1 MKVKDIMT
9 GSPCF
14 CTSGTSLEQV
24 ARLLTEHDCGAIP
37 VVDDEAFPRPVGI
50 VTDRD
55 IVCRIVAAGEDATLL
70 TAGDCMSSPVI
81 TVTPVTR
88 LDVCCELMERN
99 KVRRV
104 IVVDEDGFC
113 CGIVS
118 QADIARRATEKTAEV
133 VKELSQPTRSA
144 SSVSAS
150 M

>member
-9 GSPCF
+9 GNPTF
-14 CTSGTSLEQV
+14 CTIGTSLEEV
-24 ARLLTEHDCGAIP
+24 ARLLTEHDCGAMP
-37 VVDDEAFPRPVGI
+37 VVDDDALPRPIGI

-55 IVCRIVAAGEDATLL
+55 IVCRVVAAGEDPSLL
-70 TAGDCMSSPVI
+70 TAGDCMSSPLI
-81 TVTPVTR
+81 TVTPITR

-99 KVRRV
+99 KVRRLV
-104 IVVDEDGFC
+104 VVDEDGFC

-133 VKELSQPTRSA
+133 LKELSQPTRSA
-144 SSVSAS
+144 SSVAAS

>member
-55 IVCRIVAAGEDATLL
+55 IVCRIVAAGEDPHQATVPHAPATKRSVHAVRNARSRAWPARSSSARWSDRQELFL
-70 TAGDCMSSPVI
+70 GAGHAQSSY
-81 TVTPVTR
+81 
-88 LDVCCELMERN
+88 
-99 KVRRV
+99 
-104 IVVDEDGFC
+104 
-113 CGIVS
+113 
-118 QADIARRATEKTAEV
+118 
-133 VKELSQPTRSA
+133 RSWYRTQD
-144 SSVSAS
+144 
-150 M
+150 

>member
-9 GSPCF
+9 GSPSF

-55 IVCRIVAAGEDATLL
+55 IVCRVVAAGENPRLK
-70 TAGDCMSSPVI
+70 TAGDCMSSPCI
-81 TVTPVTR
+81 TITPVTR
-88 LDVCCELMERN
+88 TDVCCDLMERN
-99 KVRRV
+99 KIRRLV
-104 IVVDEDGFC
+104 VVDEEGFC

-118 QADIARRATEKTAEV
+118 QADIARRVTEKTAEV
-133 VKELSQPTRSA
+133 LKVVSQPTHAPSSA
-144 SSVSAS
+144 AAV
-150 M
+150 